1 MRSKAKLS
9 LTGEPE
15 REPVAVIAS
24 CLSSNSITSTSWR
37 HVASSN
43 GLDDVQTQKAR
54 LDSGIFLRWFTMVAV
69 WQPYNK
75 RVLTDW
81 HRLVVARV
89 WKLARRSRRV
99 EVEILEFGL
108 CFNTVHGG
116 PQKVIHYQESSL
128 NRIKNASV
136 TKFLINFEYKMSTK
150 CHKFVLNILCVTL
163 FVTSSV
169 AVFEAVTWVKSMY
182 MTKSWLKTRR
192 KENMEI
198 RFF

>member
-108 CFNTVHGG
+108 CLNTVHGG
-116 PQKVIHYQESSL
+116 PKKVIHYQESSL
-128 NRIKNASV
+128 NRIKTASV

-150 CHKFVLNILCVTL
+150 CHKFVLNILCDLICDVISCC
-163 FVTSSV
+163 VWSCDMGEINV
-169 AVFEAVTWVKSMY
+169 HDKIMIENQK
-182 MTKSWLKTRR
+182 KR
-192 KENMEI
+192 KYGN
-198 RFF
+198 